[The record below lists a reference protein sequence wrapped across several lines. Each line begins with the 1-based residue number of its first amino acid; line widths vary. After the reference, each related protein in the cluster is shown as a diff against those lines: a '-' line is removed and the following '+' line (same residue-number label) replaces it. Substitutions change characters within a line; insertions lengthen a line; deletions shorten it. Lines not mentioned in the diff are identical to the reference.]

1 MTYEEFCSK
10 YQIQL
15 NQQQAEAVQSVQG
28 PVLLLAVPGSG
39 KTTVL
44 VTRLGYMIC
53 CAGIAPENILTLTY
67 TVAATRDMEARF
79 CSFFGD
85 ELGRKLEFRTI
96 NGVCARVIQYYGRL
110 IGKNSFKLVTDEKS
124 TAGMLS
130 AIYQKVEGGFASA
143 SDIKNI
149 RTLITYIKNR
159 MLTGE
164 EIRQLDEETDI
175 KISEIYDAYCT
186 EMRDRGLMDYD
197 DQMTYAYT
205 ILRKNQETLRC
216 FQEQYP
222 YICVDEAQDTSRIQH
237 EIIRLLAGK
246 REQLFMVGDED
257 QSIYGFR
264 AAYPEALLTFEKEH
278 PGARVLL
285 MEENFRSNAKI
296 VEAADRFIQKNVL
309 RHEKHM
315 RAWRPAGADIRQIDL
330 KGRGAQYKYL
340 LKVAEDC
347 RKQTAVLYRDNES
360 VLPLVDLL
368 ERRGIPYRIRNAEL
382 AFFTHRVVLD
392 IRNIILFAENPKDTD
407 LFAQIYYKLS
417 TYISKENAVRICDI
431 SKGKDI
437 EVFEAVRFCGD
448 VPQKVR
454 ENCRTIRAGLKNLL
468 REPAET
474 AVNLIV
480 RELGYG
486 DYLERAGVGD
496 GKLYVLRAIARNEE
510 SPRRLL
516 ERLAELQEIIR
527 EKPGNPDC
535 QFILSTIHASKGL
548 EYDTVYLMDVIDG
561 IFPENIP
568 EGGAFPGKKQGD
580 RLSDA
585 ADGKSAKAARN
596 KVADRQSLMEMFM
609 KEKRL
614 KEKSAEESGAGE
626 ATLVSGAAAE
636 KNGSAETG
644 NERNGST
651 EIGNGRNGSTEIG
664 NGRNGSTEIG
674 NGKSED
680 IRAED
685 AGSSHVKTAE
695 EKELEA
701 YEEERRLFYVGV
713 TRAKERLFLFTI
725 NRKSEFV
732 RELVRG
738 TASSVENQEKKLELQ
753 IKPVALAHREAGR
766 KKTFSQEDFRQFCNS
781 LGEGLLVEHKKF
793 GNGVIAGLEENW
805 VVIQFEER
813 ARRFELRTLYENGLL
828 KFR

>member
-1 MTYEEFCSK
+1 
-10 YQIQL
+10 
-15 NQQQAEAVQSVQG
+15 
-28 PVLLLAVPGSG
+28 
-39 KTTVL
+39 
-44 VTRLGYMIC
+44 
-53 CAGIAPENILTLTY
+53 
-67 TVAATRDMEARF
+67 
-79 CSFFGD
+79 
-85 ELGRKLEFRTI
+85 
-96 NGVCARVIQYYGRL
+96 
-110 IGKNSFKLVTDEKS
+110 
-124 TAGMLS
+124 
-130 AIYQKVEGGFASA
+130 
-143 SDIKNI
+143 
-149 RTLITYIKNR
+149 
-159 MLTGE
+159 
-164 EIRQLDEETDI
+164 
-175 KISEIYDAYCT
+175 
-186 EMRDRGLMDYD
+186 
-197 DQMTYAYT
+197 
-205 ILRKNQETLRC
+205 
-216 FQEQYP
+216 
-222 YICVDEAQDTSRIQH
+222 
-237 EIIRLLAGK
+237 
-246 REQLFMVGDED
+246 
-257 QSIYGFR
+257 
-264 AAYPEALLTFEKEH
+264 
-278 PGARVLL
+278 
-285 MEENFRSNAKI
+285 
-296 VEAADRFIQKNVL
+296 
-309 RHEKHM
+309 
-315 RAWRPAGADIRQIDL
+315 
-330 KGRGAQYKYL
+330 
-340 LKVAEDC
+340 
-347 RKQTAVLYRDNES
+347 
-360 VLPLVDLL
+360 
-368 ERRGIPYRIRNAEL
+368 
-382 AFFTHRVVLD
+382 
-392 IRNIILFAENPKDTD
+392 
-407 LFAQIYYKLS
+407 
-417 TYISKENAVRICDI
+417 
-431 SKGKDI
+431 
-437 EVFEAVRFCGD
+437 
-448 VPQKVR
+448 
-454 ENCRTIRAGLKNLL
+454 
-468 REPAET
+468 
-474 AVNLIV
+474 
-480 RELGYG
+480 
-486 DYLERAGVGD
+486 
-496 GKLYVLRAIARNEE
+496 
-510 SPRRLL
+510 
-516 ERLAELQEIIR
+516 
-527 EKPGNPDC
+527 
-535 QFILSTIHASKGL
+535 
-548 EYDTVYLMDVIDG
+548 MDVIDG

-614 KEKSAEESGAGE
+614 KEKAAEESGAGE